1 MTAFKHKNFVNN
13 KGWVTYNAGEPTA
26 PNYKFAFRFKYGG
39 KGIPDFRRFL
49 VANFTV
55 EEYFSRLEAGEA
67 PLAILESKGY
77 VLPHIRQDLE
87 AKGYPVTP
95 AGFRQMIKDRSS
107 LANPERRS
115 LIIV

>member
-26 PNYKFAFRFKYGG
+26 PNYKFAFRFKYDR

-55 EEYFSRLEAGEA
+55 EEYFSRLEAGET

-77 VLPHIRQDLE
+77 VLPHIRQELE
-87 AKGYPVTP
+87 ARGYPVTVE
-95 AGFRQMIKDRSS
+95 GFHQMVRDRSS
-107 LANPERRS
+107 LANPECRS
-115 LIIV
+115 LILV